1 MKKPF
6 YIFSLVVLLL
16 IISLPGI
23 FNRAEVESA
32 NRIYEIMVPF
42 ENLRAIAKAENRS
55 DYEVLQEFKAAGLEK
70 VQLDYLTL
78 ARMEENQLV
87 SIYSDAELT
96 EALRFSP
103 EYKDSYVEKGIYV
116 TIPRQ
121 SSYESLL
128 AQHFY
133 LDYRIIG
140 GERFYYFTNPGV
152 LEENIGYDTYY
163 IQMLHKAAMDYVFN
177 VPNQNSSESSTLLH
191 NYKHPS
197 LQGVLFSSGEVT
209 GFPFEENIQVI
220 RDALQKNDLPFY
232 QQEFSALAGL
242 PSLAKETNYQFIR
255 QHMIALGEK
264 SLEESVQQ
272 AVRAI
277 KERNIRSILV
287 TVNPEKATD
296 GITFIETLQ
305 QQMPA
310 HFIHGDARPF
320 QTVDSANWIQPLLL
334 FAGVLFSYGLL
345 SLLPFKIIRIA
356 VVSLLFI
363 TGAAWLITDYLLLL
377 KLFAWLIAVLTAVC
391 AVLISANSRANLWKS
406 AEKGA
411 TVWLSFLQALGIT
424 VIGIMLII
432 GLLNGNEFISGVEL
446 FRGIKLLHIIP
457 PFLVLLALFGYYL
470 TKQNR
475 HSLLNIFNQEVRV
488 WHVIASGGLLL
499 IFAYYIIRTGNSS
512 LVSPL
517 EITIRHTLE
526 EILYVRPRTK
536 EFLIGYPAMIVGL
549 YFLPKKP
556 IIGRFLLV
564 IGSIGFLSMINT
576 FTHFHSPLFVS
587 LLRSVYGIGF
597 GVILGYFLL
606 FLVVWGRKYWAK

>member
-32 NRIYEIMVPF
+32 NRIYEIMMPL
-42 ENLRAIAKAENRS
+42 EDLRAIAEAENRS
-55 DYEVLQEFKAAGLEK
+55 DYEVLEAFKAAGLEK

-78 ARMEENQLV
+78 ARMEENQQL

-121 SSYESLL
+121 SSYENLL
-128 AQHFY
+128 TQHFY

-140 GERFYYFTNPGV
+140 GERFYYFTDPGV
-152 LEENIGYDTYY
+152 LEENIGYDAYY
-163 IQMLHKAAMDYVFN
+163 IQMLHKADMDYVFSL
-177 VPNQNSSESSTLLH
+177 PNQNSHESSTLLH
-191 NYKHPS
+191 NYRHPS
-197 LQGVLFSSGEVT
+197 LQGVLFSSGEVA
-209 GFPFEENIQVI
+209 GYPVEEDMQAA
-220 RDALQKNDLPFY
+220 RDVLQKNGLSFY
-232 QQEFSALAGL
+232 QQEFSALAGF
-242 PSLAKETNYQFIR
+242 PGFAKETNYQFIR
-255 QHMIALGEK
+255 MHAITLGEK
-264 SLEESVQQ
+264 ELEESVQQ

-287 TVNPEKATD
+287 TAAPERAAD
-296 GITFIETLQ
+296 GITFIERLQ

-320 QTVDSANWIQPLLL
+320 QTIATSNWIQPLLL
-334 FAGVLFSYGLL
+334 LAGVLFGYGLL
-345 SLLPFKIIRIA
+345 RLLPFKIIRIA
-356 VVSLLFI
+356 MVSLLVLA
-363 TGAAWLITDYLLLL
+363 GAAWLITDYLLLL

-391 AVLISANSRANLWKS
+391 AVLISANSRVGLWKA

-411 TVWLSFLQALGIT
+411 AVWLSFLQALGIT
-424 VIGIMLII
+424 VIGILLII

-446 FRGIKLLHIIP
+446 FRGIKLLHIVP
-457 PFLVLLALFGYYL
+457 PFLVFLVLFGYYL
-470 TKQNR
+470 AKQHR
-475 HSLLNIFNQEVRV
+475 HSLLNIFNKEVRV
-488 WHVIASGGLLL
+488 WHVIVCFGLLL
-499 IFAYYIIRTGNSS
+499 IFAYYIIRTGNSN
-512 LVSPL
+512 LVSPW

-536 EFLIGYPAMIVGL
+536 EFLIGYPAMIIGL
-549 YFLPKKP
+549 YFLPRSP

-587 LLRSVYGIGF
+587 LLRSVYGIGL
-597 GVILGYFLL
+597 GVILGYFVL
-606 FLVVWGRKYWAK
+606 FLIVWGRKYWAK